1 MQIRIVVS
9 GLVQGVNFRYFTLK
23 QAQKIGIKGYVRNL
37 PDGSV
42 EAVADGENWMI
53 DEFTKQ
59 LKTGPPISRVTGIN
73 VQPVESDEEFD
84 GFEIRY

>member
-1 MQIRIVVS
+1 MRVRIVVS

-23 QAQKIGIKGYVRNL
+23 QAQKIGIKGYVCNL

-42 EAVADGENWMI
+42 EAVAEGENWMI
-53 DEFTKQ
+53 DEFSKQ
-59 LKTGPPISRVTGIN
+59 LKIGPSVSRVTGID
-73 VQPVESDEEFD
+73 VQPFETEEEFD

>member
-1 MQIRIVVS
+1 MQARIIVS

-42 EAVADGENWMI
+42 EAIALGEKWMI

-59 LKTGPPISRVTGIN
+59 LKIGPASSRVTGIDI
-73 VQPVESDEEFD
+73 QPVEADEQFD
-84 GFEIRY
+84 NFEIRY